1 MSKSLVVAKWE
12 FIEKIKTKAFLIG
25 LFMTPLIMGMAF
37 LLPKLLGNSEEEHTK
52 VIGVIDETQWIG
64 KEAGEKIL
72 SKYIL
77 SNKKPEYEIKNIVD
91 ESFSTEQLKVIANA
105 KLSSGELHGYFVI
118 PKSILDSGMIEY
130 RAENVSNYN
139 DQGRF
144 SKLLENIIFERRATN
159 VGISSELVKKITSS
173 VELKMIKVSKDG
185 KEKETSFLDTFFT
198 GYIFIIL
205 LMFLVMSTGQ
215 MLIRS
220 VVEEKSN
227 RIVEVLVS
235 SCTPLEL
242 MSGKI
247 IGLSALG
254 LATIAFWISLLIAVN
269 FATPIP
275 FVAGDNLMFL
285 LIYFILGYFMYV
297 AIFITAGAM
306 VSTEQEAQQM
316 TGYVTILLM
325 LPIFMATSVMINP
338 GSTLVKI
345 LSLIPLLTPT
355 MMAFR
360 FSIQTPDWWEIITSI
375 VILLATISGLMW
387 VAAKVFRIGI
397 LITGKRPNLK
407 EIIAWLRTE

>member
-1 MSKSLVVAKWE
+1 
-12 FIEKIKTKAFLIG
+12 
-25 LFMTPLIMGMAF
+25 
-37 LLPKLLGNSEEEHTK
+37 
-52 VIGVIDETQWIG
+52 
-64 KEAGEKIL
+64 
-72 SKYIL
+72 
-77 SNKKPEYEIKNIVD
+77 
-91 ESFSTEQLKVIANA
+91 
-105 KLSSGELHGYFVI
+105 
-118 PKSILDSGMIEY
+118 
-130 RAENVSNYN
+130 
-139 DQGRF
+139 
-144 SKLLENIIFERRATN
+144 
-159 VGISSELVKKITSS
+159 
-173 VELKMIKVSKDG
+173 
-185 KEKETSFLDTFFT
+185 
-198 GYIFIIL
+198 
-205 LMFLVMSTGQ
+205 MSTGQ